1 MNSKAT
7 IKVINVVPLID
18 FALQWF
24 EKKDKQFGNSID
36 KHKNEKDLISF
47 SFFLIFQ
54 TFSILIS
61 LAILATSAS
70 VRACIKLSLV
80 KRINNVLAMIYGV
93 ALQK

>member
-1 MNSKAT
+1 MT
-7 IKVINVVPLID
+7 EIVVKIGT
-18 FALQWF
+18 WF
-24 EKKDKQFGNSID
+24 LDAY
-36 KHKNEKDLISF
+36 
-47 SFFLIFQ
+47 FFLIFQ

-61 LAILATSAS
+61 LAILATSTS

>member
-36 KHKNEKDLISF
+36 
-47 SFFLIFQ
+47 
-54 TFSILIS
+54 
-61 LAILATSAS
+61 
-70 VRACIKLSLV
+70 
-80 KRINNVLAMIYGV
+80 
-93 ALQK
+93 